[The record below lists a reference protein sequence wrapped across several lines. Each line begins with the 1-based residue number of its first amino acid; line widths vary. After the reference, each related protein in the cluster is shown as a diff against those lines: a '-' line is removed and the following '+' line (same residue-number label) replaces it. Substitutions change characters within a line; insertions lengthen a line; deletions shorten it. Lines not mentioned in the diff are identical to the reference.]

1 MKKYRPERI
10 AELLKEEV
18 SEIVGYEMNDPRLG
32 LVTITRVTVSPDLR
46 HAKIY
51 VTHLGPA
58 EDREQ
63 TVAVLNHAAGYI
75 RRQLFPRLHLR
86 VIPELTFAYDDS
98 LARAARI
105 EDVLREIR
113 QHSGESES
121 HQPPPGEPSSDSFPG

>member
-1 MKKYRPERI
+1 MKKYRPERL

-18 SEIVGYEMNDPRLG
+18 SAIVGYEMNDPRLG
-32 LVTITRVTVSPDLR
+32 LVTITHVTVSPDLR

-58 EDREQ
+58 EEREQ
-63 TVAVLNHAAGYI
+63 TVAILNHAAGYI

-105 EDVLREIR
+105 EDVLQEIR
-113 QHSGESES
+113 Q
-121 HQPPPGEPSSDSFPG
+121 QAGEPSSPPPPPGDSSAG